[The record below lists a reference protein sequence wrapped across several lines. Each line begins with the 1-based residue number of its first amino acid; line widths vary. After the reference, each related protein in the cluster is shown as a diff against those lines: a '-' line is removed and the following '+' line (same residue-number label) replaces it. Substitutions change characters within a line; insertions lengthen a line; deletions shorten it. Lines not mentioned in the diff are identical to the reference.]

1 MITNIG
7 CSGIRTVQPPAR
19 QSDEGSP
26 VSPLRHAPAIPLI
39 ARTSVGHRS
48 PVNIPPEMAVASDVR
63 YNPGNCPADPDLRG
77 LLERVLRSEGV
88 PRELTALIW
97 VETGYSVGS
106 YSSAGAA
113 GPWQFMS
120 GTARAV
126 NLHMAD
132 RVDERYSWVAS
143 TRAASRY
150 LDYLHGMFGDWQL
163 ALAAYNCG
171 EGTIQRALSGRRAD
185 LSELSLPRETASF
198 VPRFANALQAYEQL
212 EETGNGLSVI
222 LVPPGMDLRVLA
234 AEAGIPPGVL
244 AGFNRGYL
252 SEIVPNRGDSWEV
265 VVPTQYASAAF
276 QTAWAIETSR
286 YLVKEGDGWDQIAA
300 ATGVDRQRL
309 VEANNG
315 SDPVPGTH
323 VSLPESSRTPVNT
336 SAADTAG
343 FTRYTVRS
351 GDTLG
356 GIGASVGV
364 SSREVAQWN
373 GISTSAVIHPGQV
386 ILLRG
391 VPAGAA
397 TPAPQTVTGGGRLTH
412 TVVPG
417 DTMWDLS
424 RRYGV
429 TVEQLQSLNGKSGSS
444 LCIGEV
450 LIIRP
455 E

>member
-1 MITNIG
+1 MA
-7 CSGIRTVQPPAR
+7 RTGAGQR
-19 QSDEGSP
+19 SP
-26 VSPLRHAPAIPLI
+26 VS
-39 ARTSVGHRS
+39 
-48 PVNIPPEMAVASDVR
+48 IPPEMASASDVR

-88 PRELTALIW
+88 PTELSALIW

-106 YSSAGAA
+106 HSHAGAA

-120 GTARAV
+120 GTARFV

-171 EGTIQRALSGRRAD
+171 EGTIQRALSGGRSS

-198 VPRFANALQAYEQL
+198 VPRFANALQAYSQL
-212 EETGNGLSVI
+212 EEPPGNGLSVI
-222 LVPPGMDLRVLA
+222 LVPPGLDLRVLA

-244 AGFNRGYL
+244 SGYNRGYL

-265 VVPTQYASAAF
+265 VVPTQYAAAAF
-276 QTAWAIETSR
+276 QAAWAVEPSR
-286 YLVKEGDGWDQIAA
+286 YLVKEGEGWDEIAA

-309 VEANNG
+309 VEAN
-315 SDPVPGTH
+315 SCPEPVPGTH

-386 ILLRG
+386 LLLRG
-391 VPAGAA
+391 TPAGARA
-397 TPAPQTVTGGGRLTH
+397 AAQPAAAAGGGRLTH
-412 TVVPG
+412 TVAPG
-417 DTMWDLS
+417 DTMWELS

-429 TVEQLQSLNGKSGSS
+429 TVEQIQSLNGRSGSS
-444 LCIGEV
+444 LSIGEV